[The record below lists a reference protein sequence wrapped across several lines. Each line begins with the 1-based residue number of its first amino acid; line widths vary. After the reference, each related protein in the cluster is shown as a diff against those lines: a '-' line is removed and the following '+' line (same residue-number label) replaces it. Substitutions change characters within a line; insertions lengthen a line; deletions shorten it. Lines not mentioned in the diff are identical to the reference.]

1 MAKDRDARQSGV
13 DPQQLVQ
20 EMATIKPAAR
30 LLRSVAAGRQITELS
45 QSSSMLAHEL
55 RQPLF
60 TISMASENLRLLLD
74 RPDTDR
80 QRMRQV
86 ASRIAEQVERAQA
99 IIDTTLSTAAGR
111 TEPHD
116 PVDMFE
122 AAASALQIVQSLP
135 SGRDVAFT
143 LQNPGRGLLVG
154 TTRIELEQVFV
165 NLLRNGVESIAQ
177 RREAGWSGQGEID
190 LIVAE
195 QGGEACCVIEDNGA
209 GISAVAAKALFKPFA
224 TTKAKGN
231 GLGLLI
237 CRNIVARCGGALK
250 LVPRGSQGARAEVR
264 LPLVEPTAN

>member
-99 IIDTTLSTAAGR
+99 IIDTTLSTAASR
-111 TEPHD
+111 
-116 PVDMFE
+116 M
-122 AAASALQIVQSLP
+122 IP
-135 SGRDVAFT
+135 ST
-143 LQNPGRGLLVG
+143 
-154 TTRIELEQVFV
+154 
-165 NLLRNGVESIAQ
+165 SS
-177 RREAGWSGQGEID
+177 RRRQ
-190 LIVAE
+190 
-195 QGGEACCVIEDNGA
+195 
-209 GISAVAAKALFKPFA
+209 
-224 TTKAKGN
+224 
-231 GLGLLI
+231 
-237 CRNIVARCGGALK
+237 ARCK
-250 LVPRGSQGARAEVR
+250 
-264 LPLVEPTAN
+264 